1 MMQRQI
7 KELEDDLF
15 YWILNKVGDQ
25 AWTRFPNARGYT
37 GHMKKIAREDFGVR
51 LTQDIENDSWGDTIY
66 VVDEQRFLFAQL
78 KYS

>member
-1 MMQRQI
+1 MQRQI
-7 KELEDDLF
+7 KQLEGGLF
-15 YWILNKVGDQ
+15 YWILDKIGDQ
-25 AWTRFPNARGYT
+25 AWIRYPDARGYV

-51 LTQDIENDSWGDTIY
+51 LTDDIENDSWGDTIY